1 MKRLLPVMLIVLM
14 GTVLVQQNAEAQILS
29 TKLKITVVDALGNV
43 VQDAK
48 VRIFRN
54 EDDYTKEANDLQKYQ
69 LTNAKGQVTFKK
81 LEAASYYILVTK
93 GDLDNTNGGSIVDT
107 LKKGKV
113 NKVNIVITDGL

>member
-1 MKRLLPVMLIVLM
+1 MKRLFPVILLM
-14 GTVLVQQNAEAQILS
+14 VMSTVLIQNKAEAQILS

-48 VRIFRN
+48 VRIFKN
-54 EDDYTKEANDLQKYQ
+54 EADYTKEVNDVQKFK

-81 LEAASYYILVTK
+81 LETASYYILVEK
-93 GDLDNTNGGSIVDT
+93 GDLNNTDGGSIVDT
-107 LKKGKV
+107 LKAGKV

>member
-48 VRIFRN
+48 VRIFKN
-54 EDDYTKEANDLQKYQ
+54 EADYTKEANDLQKYQ

>member
-1 MKRLLPVMLIVLM
+1 MKRLFPLLLIVLM
-14 GTVLVQQNAEAQILS
+14 STVLVQQKAEAQVFS
-29 TKLKITVVDALGNV
+29 TKLKITIVDALGNV

-48 VRIFRN
+48 VRIFKN
-54 EDDYTKEANDLQKYQ
+54 QADYTKEANDLQPFK

-81 LEAASYYILVTK
+81 LEAASYYILVRK

-107 LKKGKV
+107 LKAGKV

>member
-1 MKRLLPVMLIVLM
+1 MKRLLPVLLM
-14 GTVLVQQNAEAQILS
+14 ILMSTVLVQQKAEAQIFN
-29 TKLKITVVDALGNV
+29 TKLKITIVDALGNV

-48 VRIFRN
+48 VRIFKN
-54 EDDYTKEANDLQKYQ
+54 EADYIKEANDLQPLQ

-81 LEAASYYILVTK
+81 LEEASYYILVRK
-93 GDLDNTNGGSIVDT
+93 GDLDNTDGGSIVDT

>member
-1 MKRLLPVMLIVLM
+1 MKRLLPVLLMLLLS
-14 GTVLVQQNAEAQILS
+14 TVLVQQKAEAQILS

-48 VRIFRN
+48 VRIFKN
-54 EDDYTKEANDLQKYQ
+54 EADYNKEANDLQEFQ

-81 LEAASYYILVTK
+81 LEEASYYILVRK

>member
-1 MKRLLPVMLIVLM
+1 MKRLFPLLLIVLM
-14 GTVLVQQNAEAQILS
+14 SSVLVQQKAEAQVFS
-29 TKLKITVVDALGNV
+29 TKLKITIVDALGNV

-48 VRIFRN
+48 VRIFKN
-54 EDDYTKEANDLQKYQ
+54 EADYIKEANDLQPFQ

-81 LEAASYYILVTK
+81 LEEASYYILVRK
-93 GDLDNTNGGSIVDT
+93 GDLDNTDGGSIVDT

>member
-1 MKRLLPVMLIVLM
+1 MLIVLM
-14 GTVLVQQNAEAQILS
+14 STVLVQQNAEAQILS

-54 EDDYTKEANDLQKYQ
+54 EADYTKEANDLQKYQ

>member
-1 MKRLLPVMLIVLM
+1 MKRLLPVLLIILM
-14 GTVLVQQNAEAQILS
+14 SSVLVEQKAEAQILS
-29 TKLKITVVDALGNV
+29 TKLKITVVDNLGNV

-54 EDDYTKEANDLQKYQ
+54 EADYNKEANDLQKFK

-81 LEAASYYILVTK
+81 LEEASYYILVRK

>member
-1 MKRLLPVMLIVLM
+1 MRKLLPVILM
-14 GTVLVQQNAEAQILS
+14 MAMSTICLQQKAKAQILS
-29 TKLKITVVDALGNV
+29 TKLKITIVDALGNV

-48 VRIFRN
+48 VRIFKN
-54 EDDYTKEANDLQKYQ
+54 EADYNKEANDLQPFK

-81 LEAASYYILVTK
+81 LEAASYYILVRK

-107 LKKGKV
+107 LKSGKV